1 MIKMIIMKTA
11 HFPLAILSADEVSD
25 GISGGGTV
33 DGIDGGNTIEGESVG
48 DIDDGERGSGDDND
62 DEYEVVMLVNGH
74 LFGLVTNVT
83 GSGKPNAPSMQNL
96 KFASST

>member
-1 MIKMIIMKTA
+1 MIIMKTV

-25 GISGGGTV
+25 GVSGGDSV
-33 DGIDGGNTIEGESVG
+33 DGIDGGSTIEGESGG
-48 DIDDGERGSGDDND
+48 DIDDVESGRGDDND
-62 DEYEVVMLVNGH
+62 REYEVVMLVNGH

-96 KFASST
+96 MFTSST